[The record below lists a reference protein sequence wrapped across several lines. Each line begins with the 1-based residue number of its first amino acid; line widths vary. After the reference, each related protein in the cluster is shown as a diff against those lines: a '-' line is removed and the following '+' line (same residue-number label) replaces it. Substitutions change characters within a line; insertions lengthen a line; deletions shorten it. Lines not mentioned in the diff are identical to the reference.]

1 MSSIKALDSLS
12 GNLSSKQEI
21 TGDLSVTKEYDAYSG
36 PYEIT
41 PKAFESQ
48 MLETKNRVLR
58 ANLEITEVP
67 YWETSNEAGG
77 NTVYIADEIKKDIG
91 E

>member
-1 MSSIKALDSLS
+1 
-12 GNLSSKQEI
+12 
-21 TGDLSVTKEYDAYSG
+21 
-36 PYEIT
+36 
-41 PKAFESQ
+41 
-48 MLETKNRVLR
+48 MLEKKNRVLR

-77 NTVYIADEIKKDIG
+77 NTVYIADEIKMDIG